1 MIDERRVE
9 TGSFDNSASAA
20 RSNWDNV
27 LVVWNDQET
36 AAKYLSHW
44 ADRWANGI
52 DVAASTWLRCDLSR
66 RNTELSQVVR

>member
-1 MIDERRVE
+1 MIDERHVE
-9 TGSFDNSASAA
+9 TDSFDYSASPE
-20 RSNWDNV
+20 RSNSENV
-27 LVVWNDQET
+27 LVVWNDRET

-52 DVAASTWLRCDLSR
+52 DIAASTWLRCDISR